1 MSNYKEGLTRLL
13 RNNPNMLVEYLNVSL
28 EDNDLGLF
36 FRAMRDAVDSEVGMT
51 EMAELLGVNRTSL
64 YKSFDNE
71 GNPRFKTIYLA
82 LKELGLKITIERIDN

>member
-1 MSNYKEGLTRLL
+1 
-13 RNNPNMLVEYLNVSL
+13 MLVEYLNVSL